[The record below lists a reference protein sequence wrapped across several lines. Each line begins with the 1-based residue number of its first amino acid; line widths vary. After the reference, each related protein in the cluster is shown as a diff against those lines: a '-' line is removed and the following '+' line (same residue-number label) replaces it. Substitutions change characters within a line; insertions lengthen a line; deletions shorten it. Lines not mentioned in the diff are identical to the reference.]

1 MELTVKY
8 IDKID
13 YLINSIEKRE
23 DFIKKLSGEISNKED
38 KKVLSELRNVSKR
51 DTIINLY
58 TYWESYIKKIFLKLL
73 INIKIF

>member
-38 KKVLSELRNVSKR
+38 KKG
-51 DTIINLY
+51 
-58 TYWESYIKKIFLKLL
+58 IK
-73 INIKIF
+73 